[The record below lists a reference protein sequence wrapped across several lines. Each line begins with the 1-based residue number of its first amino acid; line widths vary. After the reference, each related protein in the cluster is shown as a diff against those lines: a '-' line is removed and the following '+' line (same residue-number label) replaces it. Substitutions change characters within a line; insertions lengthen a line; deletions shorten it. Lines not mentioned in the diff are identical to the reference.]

1 MAADEQKIFEQT
13 ILDTISQISADR
25 DEIAAG
31 LNAKGL
37 NIPVGS
43 TLSEIAFTASDT
55 SDDSAIKASP
65 TQFGQVKILSDDSS
79 VDTYQLS
86 SPVVFNAK
94 YVNDELTSL
103 SNSVDQHVDDL
114 NSKDNILS
122 TAIETLDNVINL
134 NAYKNGEL
142 SNSISSQQFNMY
154 YGTLRNLGCNV
165 DSFGKCHLNNIA
177 LYRGGNLPGQ
187 ANNAQ
192 GANVTPVYLAVA
204 RLLNQSVASSWY
216 FSHKSTNSIQ
226 MSAYELSSE
235 MIFGM
240 QTVSGSNEIDAD
252 EMVKIF
258 FLSSNTFDYPG
269 ASSTNYVRAVAQV
282 ISSNTSSLVGLQTK
296 PYDNTPSSNL
306 SLYKPLVSFYDV
318 VNLTTTENIDN
329 RIQAS
334 LTGINDS
341 ITSIN
346 GNINTINSNI
356 NYLSGE
362 LSTVVKTTIPGLDSR
377 VGTLNSTVGTLST
390 NLSTVIS
397 TVINTD
403 IPNLTGRVDT
413 LETTITSKASI
424 KIGEG
429 LTATP
434 VDSNELIIKKVSPEE
449 YAELL
454 ATQTTD
460 ILSNE
465 MYIISADYLIGFD
478 NKIVDVADGTEPT
491 DAATFGQLSA
501 LSNEVAELKRT
512 VQTLSEKIDQLTA
525 TA

>member
-13 ILDTISQISADR
+13 ILGTISQISADR

-37 NIPVGS
+37 NIQVGS

-79 VDTYQLS
+79 VGTYQLS

-94 YVNDELTSL
+94 YVNDEVTSL
-103 SNSVDQHVDDL
+103 SDSVDQHVDDL
-114 NSKDNILS
+114 NSADDVLS
-122 TAIETLDNVINL
+122 NAIETLDNVINL

-142 SNSISSQQFNMY
+142 SNSSAQQFNMY

-165 DSFGKCHLNNIA
+165 DSFGKCHLNNVA
-177 LYRGGNLPGQ
+177 LYRGGTLPGP

-192 GANVTPVYLAVA
+192 GANVTPVYLAVS

-235 MIFGM
+235 MIFSM
-240 QTVSGSNEIDAD
+240 QTISGSNEIDAD
-252 EMVKIF
+252 EIVKIF

-269 ASSTNYVRAVAQV
+269 SSSTNYVRAVAQV
-282 ISSNTSSLVGLQTK
+282 ISSNTSSLAGLQTK
-296 PYDNTPSSNL
+296 PYDNTPTSNL
-306 SLYKPLVSFYDV
+306 SKYKPLVRFYDV
-318 VNLTTTENIDN
+318 VNLTTVENIDN

-334 LTGINDS
+334 LTSINDS
-341 ITSIN
+341 ITAIN

-362 LSTVVKTTIPGLDSR
+362 LSTLSNTTIPGLNSR
-377 VGTLNSTVGTLST
+377 VDTLNSTVETLST
-390 NLSTVIS
+390 DLSTAISNVICA
-397 TVINTD
+397 D
-403 IPNLTGRVDT
+403 IPNLTSRVST
-413 LETTITSKASI
+413 LETTTTSKSSI

-429 LTATP
+429 LNSQPSLTDT
-434 VDSNELIIKKVSPEE
+434 LTIKKVSPEE

-454 ATQTTD
+454 ATQKTD

-501 LSNEVAELKRT
+501 LSTEVAKLKDIVAEL
-512 VQTLSEKIDQLTA
+512 QSQIASLTP
-525 TA
+525 TP